1 MSDWTDGYTAALRDV
16 AKLAHSRG
24 VVTEPLDALL
34 RDLTQDA
41 LVIDHEQSNRL
52 QRRRLAAAREA
63 VLLNGLPLFAAAE
76 TDA

>member
-1 MSDWTDGYTAALRDV
+1 MTDWTDGYTAALRDV
-16 AKLAHSRG
+16 TKLAHSRG

-34 RDLTQDA
+34 HDLTQDA

-63 VLLNGLPLFAAAE
+63 VPLFAAAE
-76 TDA
+76 PGA

>member
-24 VVTEPLDALL
+24 LVTEPLDALL

-41 LVIDHEQSNRL
+41 LVIEHEQSNRL
-52 QRRRLAAAREA
+52 QRRRLVAARET

-76 TDA
+76 LGA

>member
-1 MSDWTDGYTAALRDV
+1 
-16 AKLAHSRG
+16 
-24 VVTEPLDALL
+24 LDTLL

-76 TDA
+76 ADA